1 MSVEDKLWDAV
12 AAVRAKAPLVQ
23 CLTNF
28 VSMDIMAN
36 GLLAIGASPVMVHA
50 TGELDAAVPIVG
62 GAGGAVSIN
71 IGTLD
76 ERWIQSFEQTVK
88 LCKDNNVP
96 WVLDPVAA
104 GFTPLRTEIAIR
116 LMEISP
122 PAVLRGNASEIMALA
137 GAAGGGK
144 GVDST
149 QGSDAALEAAKS
161 LASRF
166 SCVVCI
172 SGATDYVVG
181 PTLESPTMTCPHGH
195 EMLTKVT
202 ACGCLLSSVIAAFVC
217 SRPETMNIQ
226 ESAVL
231 ACTYYCLAAEV
242 ANRGSAG
249 PGTFRVNFLDC
260 LYSLSKESTENI
272 TLNTTLA

>member
-1 MSVEDKLWDAV
+1 MASVDDKLWESVEAL
-12 AAVRAKAPLVQ
+12 RAKGPLVQ

-36 GLLAIGASPVMVHA
+36 GLLAIGASPAMVHA
-50 TGELDAAVPIVG
+50 TGEIGAAVPIVK
-62 GAGGAVSIN
+62 AIGGAVSIN

-76 ERWIQSFEQTVK
+76 EHWIKSFEQTVE
-88 LCKDNNVP
+88 LCKANDVP

-104 GFTPLRTEIAIR
+104 GFTPLRTETAIK

-122 PAVLRGNASEIMALA
+122 PAVLRGNGSEIMALA
-137 GAAGGGK
+137 GAASGGK

-149 QGSDAALEAAKS
+149 EGSDAALDAAKS
-161 LASRF
+161 LASKF
-166 SCVVCI
+166 GCVVCV

-181 PTLESPTMTCPHGH
+181 ADASVMTCPHGH

-202 ACGCLLSSVIAAFVC
+202 AGGCLISSVIAAFVC
-217 SRPETMNIQ
+217 SRPESRTVQ

-231 ACTYYCLAAEV
+231 AFTYYGLAAEV
-242 ANRGSAG
+242 AMKTSAG
-249 PGTFRVNFLDC
+249 PGSFRVNFLDT
-260 LYSLSKESTENI
+260 LYTLTKETCDISVRSAI
-272 TLNTTLA
+272 A